1 MEHSALRNGDLVGD
15 ELDIQWALN
24 YPPALR
30 GYLYIEAHYGKV
42 VQLSPMIFPSWA
54 FALALG
60 DLGLNIKI
68 RCLISGD
75 LGALLYSYATFY
87 MYRPQK

>member
-1 MEHSALRNGDLVGD
+1 MEHSVLRNGDPVGD

-30 GYLYIEAHYGKV
+30 GYLYIEKHYGKV
-42 VQLSPMIFPSWA
+42 VQPSPTMFPSWT

-68 RCLISGD
+68 SCLISGD
-75 LGALLYSYATFY
+75 LGALLYSYATVY
-87 MYRPQK
+87 MYRSQK